1 VSFADTQNPN
11 NPQSTARSEPPNVYI
26 EFTTEPKMNAEKTA
40 EKGHNVYDDV
50 DYVVWTKRGSNG
62 MQNRMTIT
70 RCKRAAPEIWALA
83 DKMYD
88 RWRETREMPVEGT
101 ALAMW
106 PLISPAQ
113 VMNLQFL
120 NLRTVEDVA
129 GMTDA
134 DCDRVGMGAR
144 GLRDQAQ
151 SWLKTSADV
160 GKSAVE
166 MAEMS
171 AEVRAL
177 RAERNELISRMRE
190 MKGEID
196 AMKPKRGRPPKVK
209 GGDEDA
215 DNTPAAT

>member
-26 EFTTEPKMNAEKTA
+26 EFTTEPKLNAEKTA
-40 EKGHNVYDDV
+40 AKGHNVYDDV

-62 MQNRMTIT
+62 MQNRMTVP
-70 RCKRAAPEIWALA
+70 RCKRAAPEIWGLA

-129 GMTDA
+129 GMTDS

-166 MAEMS
+166 MAEMA

-177 RAERNELISRMRE
+177 RAERNELITRMRE

-196 AMKPKRGRPPKVK
+196 AMKPKRGRPPKAK
-209 GGDEDA
+209 DQDEDA
-215 DNTPAAT
+215 DNAPTAP